1 MPIDLSPITRFV
13 EGEMTDQVT
22 IARGQANDIFD
33 NHTGKYTSAPDVQLY
48 QGKALVLV
56 INAYP
61 NETPEGGGTASYLR
75 YTLYVPLTCPP
86 LMVNDYVILDVCMR
100 DPQINDTVFTIVS
113 VDRSSMQ
120 AARTCQMEQREFA
133 GQISL

>member
-1 MPIDLSPITRFV
+1 
-13 EGEMTDQVT
+13 
-22 IARGQANDIFD
+22 
-33 NHTGKYTSAPDVQLY
+33 
-48 QGKALVLV
+48 
-56 INAYP
+56 
-61 NETPEGGGTASYLR
+61 
-75 YTLYVPLTCPP
+75 
-86 LMVNDYVILDVCMR
+86 MVNDYVILDVCMR